1 MKVDTITQ
9 CNKMF
14 LEKTLHPLV
23 SLIEMPDLRIQELL
37 QMDFYSVLMK
47 GRCSQSM
54 TYGQKNYDFSD
65 GTLVFLSPGQPI
77 NCMTWG
83 GGKDHILLCFHPEL
97 ISGTSLGE
105 HFNDYTFFHY
115 RQNEALHVSV
125 RERMVFKDC
134 MESIKNEL
142 RWGVDEYSRKLICN
156 KIELLLNYGSRFYH
170 RQFIMRHDVH
180 AEIVE
185 KTDKWLERYF
195 FTGQPRHTGLPSAES
210 CARVQNMSSAYF
222 DDLLKFE
229 TGKRTDEYVQ
239 FKRISVACDLLR
251 RTDRSVAEIAEDL
264 GCPSVR
270 HFTSLFKKLKGC
282 TPSLYKTPN

>member
-1 MKVDTITQ
+1 
-9 CNKMF
+9 
-14 LEKTLHPLV
+14 
-23 SLIEMPDLRIQELL
+23 
-37 QMDFYSVLMK
+37 
-47 GRCSQSM
+47 
-54 TYGQKNYDFSD
+54 
-65 GTLVFLSPGQPI
+65 
-77 NCMTWG
+77 
-83 GGKDHILLCFHPEL
+83 
-97 ISGTSLGE
+97 
-105 HFNDYTFFHY
+105 
-115 RQNEALHVSV
+115 
-125 RERMVFKDC
+125 
-134 MESIKNEL
+134 
-142 RWGVDEYSRKLICN
+142 
-156 KIELLLNYGSRFYH
+156 
-170 RQFIMRHDVH
+170 MRHDVH

-282 TPSLYKTPN
+282 TPSLYKTPNWQKDSLDVAKNLQLKNYKKECNENTVFNVSSI